1 MKIREIIQYLEQ
13 TAPLSYQEGY
23 DNSGLIVGNPNQEI
37 TGILLTLDCIESIV
51 DEAISK
57 NCNLIIAHHPII
69 FGGLKKLT
77 GRNYVERTVIKA
89 IKNDI
94 AIYAVH
100 TNLDNVINGVNAKVA
115 QKIGLIHTQILL
127 RKKNL
132 LKKLT
137 TFVPVNDAEK
147 VLNALSS
154 AGAGNIG
161 NYSNCSFTV
170 VGEGTFQP
178 NEKASPH
185 IGKAGKL
192 EKVQEM
198 RIEVILPAHLEN
210 QVLDAMRKAHPYEEV
225 AYYLHLLEN
234 ENQEVG
240 SGMIGNLPEPMSE
253 QEFLKYLKEKMLL
266 SCIRHTQL
274 LGKKVKKVAV
284 CGGAGGFL
292 LRHAMAA
299 GADFFITSDYKY
311 HEFFD
316 ADGQIVIA
324 DIGHYE
330 SEQFTKELLAELLTK
345 KFDNLLLCISEVTT
359 NPITYFT
366 GN

>member
-1 MKIREIIQYLEQ
+1 
-13 TAPLSYQEGY
+13 
-23 DNSGLIVGNPNQEI
+23 
-37 TGILLTLDCIESIV
+37 
-51 DEAISK
+51 
-57 NCNLIIAHHPII
+57 
-69 FGGLKKLT
+69 
-77 GRNYVERTVIKA
+77 
-89 IKNDI
+89 
-94 AIYAVH
+94 
-100 TNLDNVINGVNAKVA
+100 
-115 QKIGLIHTQILL
+115 
-127 RKKNL
+127 L

-185 IGKAGKL
+185 IGEAGKL

-210 QVLDAMRKAHPYEEV
+210 QVLNAMRKAHPYEEV
-225 AYYLHLLEN
+225 AYYLHILEN

-240 SGMIGNLPEPMSE
+240 SGMIGNLSEPMGE
-253 QEFLKYLKEKMLL
+253 QEFLKYLKEKMQLT
-266 SCIRHTQL
+266 CVRHTQL

-292 LRHAMAA
+292 LRNAMAS

-316 ADGQIVIA
+316 ADRQIVIA

-345 KFDNLLLCISEVTT
+345 KFDNLTLCVSETNT
-359 NPITYFT
+359 NPIAYFT
-366 GN
+366 